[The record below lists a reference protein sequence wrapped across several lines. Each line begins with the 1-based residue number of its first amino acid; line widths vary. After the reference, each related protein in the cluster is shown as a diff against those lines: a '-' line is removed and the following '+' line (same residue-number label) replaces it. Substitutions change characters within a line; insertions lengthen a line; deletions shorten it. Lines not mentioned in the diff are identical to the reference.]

1 MQAVSGLAQ
10 VLGVKRGCSADDV
23 KKAYRKLALKLHPD
37 KNPNSREQAERQFK
51 VLSEAY
57 EVLSDDNK
65 RAMYDQ
71 YGKDGIRSE

>member
-1 MQAVSGLAQ
+1 MSKRDYYE
-10 VLGVKRGCSADDV
+10 VLGVDRGASEADV